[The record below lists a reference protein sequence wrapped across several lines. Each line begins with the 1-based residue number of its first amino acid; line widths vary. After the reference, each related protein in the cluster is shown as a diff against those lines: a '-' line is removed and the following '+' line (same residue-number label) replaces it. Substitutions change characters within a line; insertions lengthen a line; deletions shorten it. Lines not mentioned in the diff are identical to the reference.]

1 MCNKK
6 NTNIQSV
13 MWQKLNKL
21 MAKKGVP
28 NPNFKG
34 FMAYSVQANWNA
46 IQIVYGFGD
55 PNDSMVDG

>member
-1 MCNKK
+1 
-6 NTNIQSV
+6 